1 MAVAGP
7 SSRRTPVG
15 GPHPL
20 LLYAGSRFFWGF
32 LGCVGWRVG
41 VLPGAVVAG
50 VLWCVWGSGLLGA
63 GVWEQPSDSEGGSP
77 PIPLPH
83 RDSRPC

>member
-1 MAVAGP
+1 MAVAEP
-7 SSRRTPVG
+7 SSRPTPVG

-20 LLYAGSRFFWGF
+20 LLYVGSRFLLGF
-32 LGCVGWRVG
+32 LGCAGGGCR
-41 VLPGAVVAG
+41 VAG
-50 VLWCVWGSGLLGA
+50 CVLWCVWGSGLLGA
-63 GVWEQPSDSEGGSP
+63 GVWEQPSGSEGGSP